1 MILPKIKI
9 IAKTKN
15 SEGTNKMTM
24 AATVW
29 TVARKIDM
37 RTDNRTKMVSSV
49 PFESFIW

>member
-1 MILPKIKI
+1 MSPKIKI

-15 SEGTNKMTM
+15 NNEGRNKMTM
-24 AATVW
+24 AETVRM
-29 TVARKIDM
+29 VAQKIDK